1 MTEPVAVDEF
11 IHDTLED
18 IKSPTQSGF
27 SSKIPQVRFTVHS
40 LEEGLEADKTVLSKS
55 RKIIKN
61 VVSTGIE
68 PIEGNGSDLAAGL
81 CQFSVIHRDLAN
93 MFRHLMQNLNS
104 ILVFPMETFL
114 QSDLKS
120 DLKKPFEKALKEYE
134 YKYDK
139 LRKEKIQAMKESGV
153 YMPDVFTAEM
163 AEDLEKERRRLQLE
177 VCEYLIKVNEVK
189 SKKGADF
196 LQHFIDF
203 YHAHLQ
209 YVFPCLMPHFS
220 HVVCRIFN

>member
-1 MTEPVAVDEF
+1 
-11 IHDTLED
+11 
-18 IKSPTQSGF
+18 
-27 SSKIPQVRFTVHS
+27 
-40 LEEGLEADKTVLSKS
+40 
-55 RKIIKN
+55 
-61 VVSTGIE
+61 
-68 PIEGNGSDLAAGL
+68 
-81 CQFSVIHRDLAN
+81 
-93 MFRHLMQNLNS
+93 MQNLNS

-134 YKYDK
+134 YKYEK
-139 LRKEKIQAMKESGV
+139 LRKEKIQAMKESGI

-163 AEDLEKERRRLQLE
+163 AADLEKERRRLQLE

-209 YVFPCLMPHFS
+209 YVSFFISSYISLYMYTWIAIPFIDFPHTP
-220 HVVCRIFN
+220 REGY